1 MEEVLIQLSSQQGV
15 TGSFFVGDDNSF
27 VSQTLSKSFAK
38 ENAQRAVMVLAQ
50 TFDALNQVAQF
61 QITKMMVN
69 SRGIRLFIRRAD
81 KGYLNLLTDA
91 TADAAVIDAALDG
104 ALTEIKNLTAAP
116 AAPAPVIL
124 APPAPVP
131 AAKQAAPVVQ
141 PKTAPIT
148 AAPAPPAPTPAV
160 KAPAVPTQA
169 IPVPVAKPAAPPAP
183 PKPAPVPAA
192 PLEPAVLD
200 KILAVAE
207 EFLGELGPD
216 IFQNQMTDHKISK
229 EKLLRDPVMKFCY
242 GLQKD
247 AAMIIGPSAA
257 KQMADRMMLLLK

>member
-1 MEEVLIQLSSQQGV
+1 MEEILIRLSSLQGV
-15 TGSFFVGDDNSF
+15 TGSFFVGDDASF
-27 VSQTLSKSFAK
+27 VSQTLSKSFVK

-61 QITKMMVN
+61 QIAKMMVN
-69 SRGIRLFIRRAD
+69 SRGIRLFIRRTD

-104 ALTEIKNLTAAP
+104 ALAEIKDLSTAPAVQPAPAP
-116 AAPAPVIL
+116 AAPAPVVPAKP
-124 APPAPVP
+124 APPAAAPVPQPAPAAKSNGAPVP
-131 AAKQAAPVVQ
+131 AAP
-141 PKTAPIT
+141 PK
-148 AAPAPPAPTPAV
+148 PASA
-160 KAPAVPTQA
+160 
-169 IPVPVAKPAAPPAP
+169 PVAKPAAP

-192 PLEPAVLD
+192 PLEAEVLD
-200 KILAVAE
+200 KILVIAE

-216 IFQNQMTDHKISK
+216 IFQNQMTDHKVNK

-257 KQMADRMMLLLK
+257 KQMADKMMLLLK

>member
-1 MEEVLIQLSSQQGV
+1 MEEILIRLSSLQGV

-27 VSQTLSKSFAK
+27 VSQTLSKSFVK
-38 ENAQRAVMVLAQ
+38 ENAQRAVVVLAQ

-61 QITKMMVN
+61 QIAKMMVN
-69 SRGIRLFIRRAD
+69 SRGIRLFIRRTD

-91 TADAAVIDAALDG
+91 TADVAVIDAALDG
-104 ALTEIKNLTAAP
+104 ALTEIKNMS
-116 AAPAPVIL
+116 
-124 APPAPVP
+124 
-131 AAKQAAPVVQ
+131 
-141 PKTAPIT
+141 T
-148 AAPAPPAPTPAV
+148 AAPAPAV
-160 KAPAVPTQA
+160 AAPAVPPATPPKPAAAQVTA
-169 IPVPVAKPAAPPAP
+169 PPPAAKPAAAPPQTSAAPAPAPPSKTASAPAAKPAAP

-192 PLEPAVLD
+192 PLESEVLD

-216 IFQNQMTDHKISK
+216 IFQNQMTDHKISR

-257 KQMADRMMLLLK
+257 KQMADKMMTLLK

>member
-1 MEEVLIQLSSQQGV
+1 MEEILIRLSSQQGV

-27 VSQTLSKSFAK
+27 VSQTLSKNFVK

-61 QITKMMVN
+61 QIAKMMVN
-69 SRGIRLFIRRAD
+69 SRGIRLFIRRTD

-104 ALTEIKNLTAAP
+104 ALVEIKNLTAAP
-116 AAPAPVIL
+116 AVSAPVAPAPAAPPKPAPVSAAPVQAPALSAIPRPAVAGSVPAPAAPPKSAPAPV
-124 APPAPVP
+124 V
-131 AAKQAAPVVQ
+131 
-141 PKTAPIT
+141 
-148 AAPAPPAPTPAV
+148 
-160 KAPAVPTQA
+160 
-169 IPVPVAKPAAPPAP
+169 KPAAP
-183 PKPAPVPAA
+183 PKPAPVPAV
-192 PLEPAVLD
+192 PLEAAVLD
-200 KILAVAE
+200 NILAIAE

-216 IFQNQMTDHKISK
+216 IFQNQMTDHKISR
-229 EKLLRDPVMKFCY
+229 EKPLRDPVMKFCY

-257 KQMADRMMLLLK
+257 KQMADKMMTLLK

>member
-1 MEEVLIQLSSQQGV
+1 MEEILIRLSSQQGV
-15 TGSFFVGDDNSF
+15 TGSFFVGDDASF
-27 VSQTLSKSFAK
+27 VSQTLSKSFVK

-61 QITKMMVN
+61 QIAKMMVN
-69 SRGIRLFIRRAD
+69 SRGIRLFIRRTD

-104 ALTEIKNLTAAP
+104 ALVEIKNLTAAP
-116 AAPAPVIL
+116 AAS
-124 APPAPVP
+124 PVP
-131 AAKQAAPVVQ
+131 AP
-141 PKTAPIT
+141 
-148 AAPAPPAPTPAV
+148 AAPAPVVSAKPAPVVAAPAQAPAPAA
-160 KAPAVPTQA
+160 KAPAAPAQTA
-169 IPVPVAKPAAPPAP
+169 PAPAAPPKSAPAPVAKPAAP

-192 PLEPAVLD
+192 PLEAEVLD
-200 KILAVAE
+200 KILVIAE

-216 IFQNQMTDHKISK
+216 IFQNQMTDHKVNK

-257 KQMADRMMLLLK
+257 KQMADKMMTLLK

>member
-1 MEEVLIQLSSQQGV
+1 MEEILIRLSSLQGV
-15 TGSFFVGDDNSF
+15 TGSFFVGDDQSF
-27 VSQTLSKSFAK
+27 VSQTLSKSFVK

-61 QITKMMVN
+61 QISKMMVN
-69 SRGIRLFIRRAD
+69 SRGIRLFIRRTD

-91 TADAAVIDAALDG
+91 TADASVIDPALDG
-104 ALTEIKNLTAAP
+104 ALIEIKNLSV
-116 AAPAPVIL
+116 APAPVAQPPE
-124 APPAPVP
+124 APPKPVP
-131 AAKQAAPVVQ
+131 ASPTPVQSSAPAAKASASPATAPVAAP
-141 PKTAPIT
+141 KS
-148 AAPAPPAPTPAV
+148 
-160 KAPAVPTQA
+160 
-169 IPVPVAKPAAPPAP
+169 PAAPPKSAP
-183 PKPAPVPAA
+183 APVVKPAAAPKPAPVPAA

-200 KILAVAE
+200 NILAVAE

-247 AAMIIGPSAA
+247 ASMIIGPSAA
-257 KQMADRMMLLLK
+257 KQMADKMMTLLK

>member
-1 MEEVLIQLSSQQGV
+1 MEEILIRLSSLQGV
-15 TGSFFVGDDNSF
+15 TGSFFVGDDASF
-27 VSQTLSKSFAK
+27 VSQTLSKSFVK

-61 QITKMMVN
+61 QIAKMMVN
-69 SRGIRLFIRRAD
+69 SRGIRLFIRRTD

-91 TADAAVIDAALDG
+91 TADAAVIGAALDG
-104 ALTEIKNLTAAP
+104 ALTEIKNLSTAPAVQPAPAP
-116 AAPAPVIL
+116 AAPAPVVPAKP
-124 APPAPVP
+124 APAAAAPVPQPAPAAKSTAAPVP
-131 AAKQAAPVVQ
+131 AAP
-141 PKTAPIT
+141 PK
-148 AAPAPPAPTPAV
+148 PAST
-160 KAPAVPTQA
+160 
-169 IPVPVAKPAAPPAP
+169 PVAKPAVA

-192 PLEPAVLD
+192 PLEAAVLD
-200 KILAVAE
+200 KILAIAE

-216 IFQNQMTDHKISK
+216 IFQNQMTDHKVNK

-257 KQMADRMMLLLK
+257 KQMADKMMTLLK

>member
-1 MEEVLIQLSSQQGV
+1 
-15 TGSFFVGDDNSF
+15 F
-27 VSQTLSKSFAK
+27 VSQTLSKSFVK

-61 QITKMMVN
+61 QIVKMMVN
-69 SRGIRLFIRRAD
+69 SRGIRLFIRRTD

-104 ALTEIKNLTAAP
+104 ALAEIKNLSDSPPVTAVPAPAVPAPAVPAKPVAAVAAP
-116 AAPAPVIL
+116 AQTPA
-124 APPAPVP
+124 P
-131 AAKQAAPVVQ
+131 AAK
-141 PKTAPIT
+141 
-148 AAPAPPAPTPAV
+148 APAPPAQTVPAPAAATRPAPAPAV
-160 KAPAVPTQA
+160 KAPAA
-169 IPVPVAKPAAPPAP
+169 

-192 PLEPAVLD
+192 PLEADALD
-200 KILAVAE
+200 KILAIAE

-216 IFQNQMTDHKISK
+216 IFQNQMTDHKINK

-257 KQMADRMMLLLK
+257 KQMADKMMTLLK

>member
-1 MEEVLIQLSSQQGV
+1 MEEILIRLSSLQGV
-15 TGSFFVGDDNSF
+15 TGSFFVGDDQSF
-27 VSQTLSKSFAK
+27 VSQTLSKSFVK

-50 TFDALNQVAQF
+50 TFDALGQVAQF

-69 SRGIRLFIRRAD
+69 SRGIRLFIRRTD

-91 TADAAVIDAALDG
+91 TADASVIDSALDG
-104 ALTEIKNLTAAP
+104 ALAEIKNLAAAPAVQAAPAQPKAVPASPAPAPAAKAPAITAP
-116 AAPAPVIL
+116 AAPA
-124 APPAPVP
+124 
-131 AAKQAAPVVQ
+131 QAT
-141 PKTAPIT
+141 K
-148 AAPAPPAPTPAV
+148 PAV
-160 KAPAVPTQA
+160 
-169 IPVPVAKPAAPPAP
+169 KPAAPPAQ

-192 PLEPAVLD
+192 PLEAAVLD
-200 KILAVAE
+200 KILGVAE

-216 IFQNQMTDHKISK
+216 IFQNQMTDHKLSK

-257 KQMADRMMLLLK
+257 KQMADKMMTLLK

>member
-1 MEEVLIQLSSQQGV
+1 MEEILIRLSSLQGV
-15 TGSFFVGDDNSF
+15 TGSFFVGDDQSF
-27 VSQTLSKSFAK
+27 VSQTLSKSFVK

-61 QITKMMVN
+61 QISKMMVN
-69 SRGIRLFIRRAD
+69 SRGIRLFIRRTD

-91 TADAAVIDAALDG
+91 TADASVIDSALDG
-104 ALTEIKNLTAAP
+104 ALIEIKNLATAQAPAAQPPAAPPKPVP
-116 AAPAPVIL
+116 AAPAPVQPS
-124 APPAPVP
+124 AP
-131 AAKQAAPVVQ
+131 AAK
-141 PKTAPIT
+141 
-148 AAPAPPAPTPAV
+148 APAPPAGAPAAATKTAPTTPAPTAAS
-160 KAPAVPTQA
+160 KPGPA
-169 IPVPVAKPAAPPAP
+169 KAPPAS
-183 PKPAPVPAA
+183 PKTAPVPAA

-200 KILAVAE
+200 NILAVAE

-247 AAMIIGPSAA
+247 ASMIIGPSAA
-257 KQMADRMMLLLK
+257 KQMADKMMTLLK

>member
-1 MEEVLIQLSSQQGV
+1 MEEILIRLSSLQGV

-27 VSQTLSKSFAK
+27 VSQTLSKSFVK

-61 QITKMMVN
+61 QIAKMMVN
-69 SRGIRLFIRRAD
+69 SRGIRLFIRRTD

-104 ALTEIKNLTAAP
+104 ALVEIKNLSAAP
-116 AAPAPVIL
+116 AAPAPAVSAPAATP
-124 APPAPVP
+124 APPPKPVSAAAVPVQAPPPAAPAQTSAAPVP
-131 AAKQAAPVVQ
+131 AAP
-141 PKTAPIT
+141 PKP
-148 AAPAPPAPTPAV
+148 APAPA
-160 KAPAVPTQA
+160 
-169 IPVPVAKPAAPPAP
+169 AKPAAP

-192 PLEPAVLD
+192 PLEAEALD
-200 KILAVAE
+200 KILAIAE

-216 IFQNQMTDHKISK
+216 IFQNQMTDHKISR
-229 EKLLRDPVMKFCY
+229 EKPQRDPVMKFCY
-242 GLQKD
+242 GMQKD

-257 KQMADRMMLLLK
+257 KQMADKMMTLLK

>member
-1 MEEVLIQLSSQQGV
+1 MEEILIRLSSQQGV

-27 VSQTLSKSFAK
+27 VSQTLSKSFVK
-38 ENAQRAVMVLAQ
+38 ENAQRAVVVLSQ

-61 QITKMMVN
+61 QIAKMMVN
-69 SRGIRLFIRRAD
+69 SRGIRLFIRRTD

-91 TADAAVIDAALDG
+91 TADVAVIDAALDG
-104 ALTEIKNLTAAP
+104 ALVEIKNLSAAP
-116 AAPAPVIL
+116 AAPPPAVIPRPGLATPPRPAVAGSVQAPAAPV
-124 APPAPVP
+124 APPKTASVTAAPVP
-131 AAKQAAPVVQ
+131 APVV
-141 PKTAPIT
+141 
-148 AAPAPPAPTPAV
+148 APAPSATAKAPTA
-160 KAPAVPTQA
+160 
-169 IPVPVAKPAAPPAP
+169 PAP

-200 KILAVAE
+200 KILAIAE
-207 EFLGELGPD
+207 DFLGELGPD

-229 EKLLRDPVMKFCY
+229 EKPLRDPVMKFCY

-257 KQMADRMMLLLK
+257 KQMADKMMTLLK